1 MNQKSNKKP
10 SINITTR
17 VTDKALTEKYI
28 SLPAGFLLEKK
39 PSTDA
44 TEYVMVTENTT
55 LHLKNTENNIEKYYI
70 YAYGGITTSMADPA
84 AAIQLADEQMGAVM
98 DNKSHI
104 VWERG
109 GKFLS
114 KELSNISYPENQTSS
129 VKACTQML
137 LQAAQHTVSV
147 NELKG
152 KSIISMLSKYLDQPV
167 NLTGC
172 TLDEILYFVSGEKPV
187 IGMLDNSHAVLIT
200 GYTSSTVTWM
210 NPDTMQKTTTS
221 IINADRMFKNAG
233 YVFVS
238 YVSN

>member
-1 MNQKSNKKP
+1 MHMFL
-10 SINITTR
+10 TR
-17 VTDKALTEKYI
+17 QLH
-28 SLPAGFLLEKK
+28 G
-39 PSTDA
+39 
-44 TEYVMVTENTT
+44 MVTENTT